1 MDVMWDWAKDNYQFI
16 SLLVGL
22 IGVIIAIISL
32 IAEIK
37 KRKQDIAD
45 KIAEK
50 QARLDALNGIHLFPD
65 MTSGGNA
72 MMERAALEKE
82 IETLKKKL

>member
-1 MDVMWDWAKDNYQFI
+1 MDAIISWAKDNYVFI

-22 IGVIIAIISL
+22 ISVILTILSL
-32 IAEIK
+32 IVDKERH
-37 KRKQDIAD
+37 KRDVAS

-50 QARLDALNGIHLFPD
+50 QARLNAINGIHLFPD

-72 MMERAALEKE
+72 MIERAALEKE

>member
-1 MDVMWDWAKDNYQFI
+1 MDAIWDWAKYNYQFI

-22 IGVIIAIISL
+22 TGVMVAIASL
-32 IAEIK
+32 IVGNKRRK
-37 KRKQDIAD
+37 KDVAS

-50 QARLDALNGIHLFPD
+50 QARLDAINNIHLFPD

-72 MMERAALEKE
+72 MIERAALEKE
-82 IETLKKKL
+82 IEALKKKL

>member
-1 MDVMWDWAKDNYQFI
+1 MDAMWDWAKDNFQFI

-22 IGVIIAIISL
+22 VGVIIGIISL
-32 IAEIK
+32 IAEMK
-37 KRKQDIAD
+37 KRKQDIAG

-50 QARLDALNGIHLFPD
+50 QARLDAINGIRLFPD

-72 MMERAALEKE
+72 MIERAALEKE
-82 IETLKKKL
+82 IEALKKKL

>member
-1 MDVMWDWAKDNYQFI
+1 MDAIISWAKDNYVFI

-22 IGVIIAIISL
+22 ISVILTILSL
-32 IAEIK
+32 IVDK
-37 KRKQDIAD
+37 KRHKRDVAS

-50 QARLDALNGIHLFPD
+50 QARLNAINGIHLFPD

-72 MMERAALEKE
+72 MIERATLEKE
-82 IETLKKKL
+82 IEALKKKL

>member
-1 MDVMWDWAKDNYQFI
+1 MDEMWNWAKDNYQFI

-32 IAEIK
+32 VVEIK
-37 KRKQDIAD
+37 KRKKDVAS

-50 QARLDALNGIHLFPD
+50 QARLDAINGIHFFSRYD
-65 MTSGGNA
+65 KRWQCND
-72 MMERAALEKE
+72 RACFA
-82 IETLKKKL
+82 

>member
-1 MDVMWDWAKDNYQFI
+1 MDEMWNWAKDNYQFI

-32 IAEIK
+32 VVEIK
-37 KRKQDIAD
+37 KRKKDVAS

-50 QARLDALNGIHLFPD
+50 QARLDAINGIHLFPD

-72 MMERAALEKE
+72 MIERATLEKE
-82 IETLKKKL
+82 VEALKKKL

>member
-16 SLLVGL
+16 SFLVGL

-50 QARLDALNGIHLFPD
+50 QARLDALYGIHFFPD

-72 MMERAALEKE
+72 MMERGALEKE

>member
-1 MDVMWDWAKDNYQFI
+1 MDTIWEWSKENYQFI

-22 IGVIIAIISL
+22 IGVVVAIISL
-32 IAEIK
+32 IAERK
-37 KRKQDIAD
+37 KRKKDVAS

-50 QARLDALNGIHLFPD
+50 QARLDAINNIHLFPD

-72 MMERAALEKE
+72 MIERAALEKE
-82 IETLKKKL
+82 IEALKKKL